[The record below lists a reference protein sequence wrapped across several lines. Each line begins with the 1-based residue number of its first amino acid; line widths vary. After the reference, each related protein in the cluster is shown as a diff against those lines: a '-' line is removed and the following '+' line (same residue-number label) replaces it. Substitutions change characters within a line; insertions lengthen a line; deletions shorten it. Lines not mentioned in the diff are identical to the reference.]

1 MELRFATNIP
11 LRSAHSN
18 ASYAGS
24 RMFSPDSM
32 KPRFWTEWRVPT
44 HTVFRSMFPFRPFR
58 FFTAGSI
65 AMRGTGLHV
74 EVLTAINDLI
84 SFAFN
89 QSLLTIQFQQFQ

>member
-1 MELRFATNIP
+1 
-11 LRSAHSN
+11 
-18 ASYAGS
+18 
-24 RMFSPDSM
+24 
-32 KPRFWTEWRVPT
+32 
-44 HTVFRSMFPFRPFR
+44 MFPFRPFR